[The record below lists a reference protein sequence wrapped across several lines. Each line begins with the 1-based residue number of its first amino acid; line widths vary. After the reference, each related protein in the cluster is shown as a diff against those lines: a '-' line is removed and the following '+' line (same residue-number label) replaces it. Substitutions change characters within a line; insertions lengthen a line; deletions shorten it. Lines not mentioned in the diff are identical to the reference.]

1 MTDAVLKTA
10 TAADRDRVVALWH
23 QTKLTRPWNDPG
35 ADFDRALA
43 VDQAT
48 IMIAVKGADLVG
60 SVMVCDDGHRG
71 WVYYLAGDPAHRR
84 AGLGRRM
91 MDAAE
96 VWLRE
101 RGAPKIQLMVRED
114 NEAAIGYYE
123 AIGLERQPVVTL
135 GRRLDNGEA

>member
-71 WVYYLAGDPAHRR
+71 WGYYLGVAESQRKT
-84 AGLGRRM
+84 GLGHLLMER
-91 MDAAE
+91 AE
-96 VWLRE
+96 DWLKD
-101 RGAPKIQLMVRED
+101 RGCPKIQFMVRED
-114 NEAAIGYYE
+114 NHTALGFYRALGY
-123 AIGLERQPVVTL
+123 ERQAVATL
-135 GRRLDNGEA
+135 GRFLDPD